1 MKHLVIVL
9 VTLFFCSFAATA
21 QEITR
26 GTFHRLIIPQ
36 DIDMQFD
43 FTSGVYRGLTYNELV
58 ESECPGENSLQSW
71 RVHEESLKSQF
82 LRCFHEEVG
91 PAYSFGSYADMATY
105 RMTMKINHVNAKGFL
120 SATFTFTHIA
130 TGNIIVQF
138 DVNGKG
144 GKYGSFVNLFG
155 DGIRDAGEVAGSF
168 FIKQVKKC
176 R

>member
-120 SATFTFTHIA
+120 SLCSLMLM
-130 TGNIIVQF
+130 VRE
-138 DVNGKG
+138 VNM
-144 GKYGSFVNLFG
+144 VLL
-155 DGIRDAGEVAGSF
+155 
-168 FIKQVKKC
+168 
-176 R
+176 

>member
-1 MKHLVIVL
+1 MKKIGLVL
-9 VTLFFCSFAATA
+9 VTLLFSFYAASA

-58 ESECPGENSLQSW
+58 ESECPGENPLQSW
-71 RVHEESLKSQF
+71 MIHEESLKNQF
-82 LRCFHEEVG
+82 IRCFLEEVG
-91 PAYSFGSYADMATY
+91 PGYAFGSYANTATY
-105 RMTMKINHVNAKGFL
+105 RMTMKIINVTVKGYL
-120 SATFTFTHIA
+120 SAIFTFTNIS
-130 TGNIIVQF
+130 TGDIIVQF
-138 DVNGKG
+138 NVYGKG